1 MTVENKILE
10 YSLPILETGA
20 EKEYLETVKVLSTI
34 IMDESENPE
43 FFTSPTS
50 YLKSKGLLSISQLD
64 LPNGEKVELF
74 DDAQIIQTL
83 RDFRQRYK
91 AGTGI
96 GIPTAIV
103 YKEDVLIERRY
114 AIHTDYRFQ
123 FVRDFKFTP
132 DQLQQLDINPLMSPI
147 SREKIREFVNSQT

>member
-1 MTVENKILE
+1 MTIESKILE

-20 EKEYLETVKVLSTI
+20 EKEYLETVKALSTI
-34 IMDESENPE
+34 IMDESENQA
-43 FFTSPTS
+43 FFAAPTK
-50 YLKSKGLLSISQLD
+50 YLKSRGLLSVSQLE
-64 LPNGEKVELF
+64 LPNGENVELF
-74 DDAQIIQTL
+74 DDQQIAQTL

-91 AGTGI
+91 AGSGI

-114 AIHTDYRFQ
+114 AIHTDFRFQ

-132 DQLQQLDINPLMSPI
+132 EQLKQLDINPLMSPI
-147 SREKIREFVNSQT
+147 SRQKIRDFVNSKN

>member
-1 MTVENKILE
+1 MTIESKILE

-20 EKEYLETVKVLSTI
+20 EKEYLETVKALSTI

-43 FFTSPTS
+43 FFASPTK
-50 YLKSKGLLSISQLD
+50 YLKSKGLLSISQLE
-64 LPNGEKVELF
+64 LPNSEKVELF
-74 DDAQIIQTL
+74 DDAQITQTL

-91 AGTGI
+91 AGSGI

-114 AIHTDYRFQ
+114 AIHTDFRFQ

-132 DQLQQLDINPLMSPI
+132 EQLKQLDINPLMSPI
-147 SREKIREFVNSQT
+147 SRQKIRDFVNS